1 MSKKDDKAGKDKAGK
16 DKAGKDKKGKGK
28 QGKGGAQGGPSVATH
43 PRARANVRRA
53 KGWGGMV
60 GFAIAAYLAH
70 KASVPFAVAG
80 ARALAA
86 GVSGYVVAWGCAV
99 TVWRHLVL
107 AELRA
112 AAEAGRVIAPAPA
125 ESSSRSSG

>member
-1 MSKKDDKAGKDKAGK
+1 MSKKAE
-16 DKAGKDKKGKGK
+16 KAGKDKKGKKGK
-28 QGKGGAQGGPSVATH
+28 AGAGGAPSVAAH
-43 PRARANVRRA
+43 PRARAHVRRA
-53 KGWGGMV
+53 KGWGGIV
-60 GFAIAAYLAH
+60 GFSIAAYLAH

-86 GVSGYVVAWGCAV
+86 GVAGYVVAWFCSV

-112 AAEAGRVIAPAPA
+112 AAETGRVIAAAPEGSA
-125 ESSSRSSG
+125 QSGS